1 MLVTQVSAKL
11 IWKLFPQILEALEY
25 AGTQQVKKPTAN
37 SSVVS
42 NQLLDVSPTVCAGPG
57 SEGVFS

>member
-11 IWKLFPQILEALEY
+11 IWKLFPHILEALEY
-25 AGTQQVKKPTAN
+25 AGIQGKKPTAN

-42 NQLLDVSPTVCAGPG
+42 NQLADMSSTICAGPG